1 MSIDATACV
10 HAKEIRVLRFMQGYS
25 DDLVKDIA
33 PADFCT
39 QPVAGMNHPAWI
51 IGHLA
56 YASDGHSAEVG
67 GTPELTHFA
76 DRYGFGSEVSG
87 DASLYG
93 SKDGLIELWHAAN
106 ARYIAAME
114 SATAEQLGKPT
125 RGPLFEAFPT
135 VGEFLSFSLTGHVS
149 LHLGQ
154 LSAWRRAMGMPRLF

>member
-1 MSIDATACV
+1 M
-10 HAKEIRVLRFMQGYS
+10 HEKEIRVLRFMQGYS

-33 PADFCT
+33 AEDFCS
-39 QPVAGMNHPAWI
+39 QPCTGMNHPAWI

-56 YASDGHSAEVG
+56 YASDAHSAEVG
-67 GTPELTHFA
+67 GTRELEHYA
-76 DRYGFGSEVSG
+76 ERYGIGSEVSG

-93 SKDGLIELWHAAN
+93 SKDVLVGAWHTAN
-106 ARYIAAME
+106 ARYIAALE

-125 RGPLFEAFPT
+125 RGPLGEPFPT
-135 VGEFLSFSLTGHVS
+135 VGDFLSFSLTGHVS